1 MIDQGSRYAKIET
14 ATLTAADG
22 REISYLKRRFLPDG
36 AAQPLLAEV
45 TIVGGDRLDLI
56 AARVIG
62 EPTHW
67 WRIADAN
74 NAIDPL
80 DLVDQPGSKIRI
92 AVPQP

>member
-1 MIDQGSRYAKIET
+1 MIDHGSRYATIET

-36 AAQPLLAEV
+36 SAQPLLAEV

-56 AARVIG
+56 AARIIG